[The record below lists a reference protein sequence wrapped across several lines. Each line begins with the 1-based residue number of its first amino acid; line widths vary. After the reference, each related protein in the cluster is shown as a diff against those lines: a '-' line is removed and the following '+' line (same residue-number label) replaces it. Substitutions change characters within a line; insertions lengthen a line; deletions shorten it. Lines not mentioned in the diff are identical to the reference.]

1 MLLSE
6 ADVLLVDALIDPPRV
21 SGLRIAMGN
30 QTSAVDP
37 VHLRMYQN
45 LIHIQDPMKR
55 TQVIQTCFSSMEYI
69 QSAKRAGLYSHLLHY
84 VSVASSGQ
92 TPGPLPGERMGQ
104 AGQGLGQAGAGQ
116 GQSQQQSY
124 TGPRSHMPPV
134 VHPHGIAATHPSL
147 VNTPP
152 RYTGQGQG
160 QGQGYAI
167 QTHQEAA
174 QSSWKVV
181 TDTPKQKALTYF
193 SSCLEV
199 LGIQEEVTLTEE
211 TLKKAYKRMAVKAHP
226 DKGGS
231 EEFFEAVTRSYAY
244 LSEILRYMKGGRG
257 QGGETKSQSTPASQR
272 GAMEVQSQ
280 RAQEA
285 EQWKHAEPVRLSAK
299 NLDMNKFNQ
308 MFEETHMPDPD
319 SVGYEAWL
327 KDANE
332 ASGKSAP
339 MMRGEFNRDV
349 FNRMFQEEAKKSQQ
363 AGNQLIVHPREMA
376 LTLNPSG
383 GTELVAE
390 RPSSFTAA
398 TGSKFQYTDLRGAY
412 TTEATISDKVS
423 NVTVAERKLEEYRAS
438 RERAPDPLSDTELH
452 GIREFERRQQQQE
465 SMRERKKAE
474 QAMLQQQYF
483 DRMKRMVITD
493 GAVDLNAG
501 GRR

>member
-1 MLLSE
+1 
-6 ADVLLVDALIDPPRV
+6 
-21 SGLRIAMGN
+21 MGN
-30 QTSAVDP
+30 QSSAYDP
-37 VHLRMYQN
+37 AHLRMYQN
-45 LIHIQDPMKR
+45 LIQIQDPGKR
-55 TQVIQTCFSSMEYI
+55 CQVIQTCLASMEYV

-92 TPGPLPGERMGQ
+92 VPSPLPGERSSGSLSAPSGGGMRM
-104 AGQGLGQAGAGQ
+104 AG
-116 GQSQQQSY
+116 
-124 TGPRSHMPPV
+124 T
-134 VHPHGIAATHPSL
+134 HPSMMSTTNRDGIAATHPSL
-147 VNTPP
+147 VNAPTASA
-152 RYTGQGQG
+152 YTQSAQAQQAHQAQQRQGQ

-167 QTHQEAA
+167 QTHTEAA
-174 QSSWKVV
+174 QPSWKVV
-181 TDTPKQKALTYF
+181 TDTPKQKAISYF

-199 LGIQEEVTLTEE
+199 LGIQEEVALTEE
-211 TLKKAYKRMAVKAHP
+211 TLKKAYKRAAIKAHP

-231 EEFFEAVTRSYAY
+231 EEFFEAVTRAYAY
-244 LSEILRYMKGGRG
+244 LSEILRYMKGG
-257 QGGETKSQSTPASQR
+257 KSQSTPSAQR
-272 GAMEVQSQ
+272 NAQEVQSQ

-285 EQWKHAEPVRLSAK
+285 EQWKHAEPVRLNAK
-299 NLDMNKFNQ
+299 NLDMNRFNQ
-308 MFEETHMPDPD
+308 LFEETHMPDPD

-332 ASGKSAP
+332 TSGKSAP
-339 MMRGEFNRDV
+339 MMRGEFNRDI

-363 AGNQLIVHPREMA
+363 AGNQLIVHPTEMA

-452 GIREFERRQQQQE
+452 GIRDFERRQQQQE
-465 SMRERKKAE
+465 SLRERKKAE

-493 GAVDLNAG
+493 GATDLNAG

>member
-1 MLLSE
+1 
-6 ADVLLVDALIDPPRV
+6 
-21 SGLRIAMGN
+21 MGN
-30 QTSAVDP
+30 QASVIDP
-37 VHLRMYQN
+37 IHVRMYQN
-45 LIHIQDPMKR
+45 LVQIQDPRKR
-55 TQVIQTCFSSMEYI
+55 IQVIQTCLASMEYI

-84 VSVASSGQ
+84 VSVASGGG
-92 TPGPLPGERMGQ
+92 TPGPLPGERGG
-104 AGQGLGQAGAGQ
+104 AAVASGPSGSLSAPSVPSAPSHVRTAGA
-116 GQSQQQSY
+116 
-124 TGPRSHMPPV
+124 
-134 VHPHGIAATHPSL
+134 HPSMMSTTHRDGIAATHPSL
-147 VNTPP
+147 IHAPTASSYPTQTQQAQ
-152 RYTGQGQG
+152 R
-160 QGQGYAI
+160 GYAI
-167 QTHQEAA
+167 QTHSEAA
-174 QSSWKVV
+174 QPSWKVV
-181 TDTPKQKALTYF
+181 TDTPKQKAISYF

-199 LGIQEEVTLTEE
+199 LGIQEEVALTEE
-211 TLKKAYKRMAVKAHP
+211 SLKKAYKRMAVKAHP

-231 EEFFEAVTRSYAY
+231 EEMFEAVTRAYAY
-244 LSEILRYMKGGRG
+244 LSEILRYMRGGRG
-257 QGGETKSQSTPASQR
+257 QGGETKSQSTPAGQR

-285 EQWKHAEPVRLSAK
+285 EQWKHAEPIRLNSK

-308 MFEETHMPDPD
+308 LFEETHMPDPD
-319 SVGYEAWL
+319 SVGYESWL

-332 ASGKSAP
+332 TNGRSAP

-363 AGNQLIVHPREMA
+363 AGNHLIVHPGEMA

-398 TGSKFQYTDLRGAY
+398 AGSRVQYTDLRGAY

-423 NVTVAERKLEEYRAS
+423 NVTVAERKLDEYRAS

-465 SMRERKKAE
+465 SLRERKKAE
-474 QAMLQQQYF
+474 QSVLQQQYF
-483 DRMKRMVITD
+483 DRMKRMVIAD
-493 GAVDLNAG
+493 GVDLNAG